1 MTIELV
7 GKLYLG
13 ITRGRSVVLNLVP
26 GICMYVLKIDLV
38 SGKTV
43 CDLGSGRT
51 IEVGSSVGTCVTVVG
66 LGRGVESTCC
76 EDTKRHGALIVTRG
90 DSPLH
95 VCPGII
101 PESGGHSSL
110 SHHLLPVP
118 AVTDWKFTRILGELE

>member
-51 IEVGSSVGTCVTVVG
+51 IELGSSVGTCVKVVV
-66 LGRGVESTCC
+66 LGSWVVITGC
-76 EDTKRHGALIVTRG
+76 EDTKRHGALIVTRAV
-90 DSPLH
+90 SPPY

-101 PESGGHSSL
+101 LESGGTLIS
-110 SHHLLPVP
+110 
-118 AVTDWKFTRILGELE
+118 FTSFITCTCCD